1 MQRVKRRAPSAE
13 RLTTQVRTD
22 EAATRERMQQSNED
36 LIIDQSTQMNEKVRE
51 SDCLKNR

>member
-1 MQRVKRRAPSAE
+1 MQRVKRQAPSAK
-13 RLTTQVRTD
+13 RLATRVQTD
-22 EAATRERMQQSNED
+22 EAATGERMRQSNED

>member
-1 MQRVKRRAPSAE
+1 MQREKRRAPSAE
-13 RLTTQVRTD
+13 RLTTRVRTD
-22 EAATRERMQQSNED
+22 EAATGERMRQSNED

>member
-1 MQRVKRRAPSAE
+1 MQRVKQRAPSAE
-13 RLTTQVRTD
+13 RLTMRVRTD
-22 EAATRERMQQSNED
+22 KAATRERMRQSNED